1 MRINDP
7 MIVAEAE
14 AAFSRY
20 EQALVANDT
29 ETLDAL
35 FVPGPHTIRYG
46 VAENL
51 YGMDEIR
58 QFRLRR
64 SPAGLARRLERTVIT
79 TYGEDSATAA
89 TLFYRAGAP
98 GKVGRQLQTWIRTE
112 EGWRVAAAHVSIIDE
127 PPQ

>member
-98 GKVGRQLQTWIRTE
+98 GNGR
-112 EGWRVAAAHVSIIDE
+112 
-127 PPQ
+127 